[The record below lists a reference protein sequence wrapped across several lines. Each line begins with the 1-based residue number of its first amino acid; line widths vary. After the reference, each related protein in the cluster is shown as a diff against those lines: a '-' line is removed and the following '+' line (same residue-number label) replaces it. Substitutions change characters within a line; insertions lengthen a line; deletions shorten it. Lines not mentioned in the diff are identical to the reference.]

1 MKLLNTI
8 NDTTLEKRI
17 LLTCFSAGITAGI
30 SSQILGVILPNIRV
44 TYQLSYE
51 VSGLLISAQSVGTMT
66 ANITSGLL
74 PLVLGRKRSVLTLTC
89 WLVLGALLLVLTGNP
104 FLLMTAGFMIGISRG
119 GNVNFGNVMVGIT
132 AKDKAASLSLFHGS
146 FSIGALSAPFV
157 AMAFVSLG
165 FWKGAVL
172 VIGILGLVQTI
183 LYMTLGIP
191 KDMGKKA
198 PKTTA
203 VSTEPEEKPLY
214 MTSKRFWLAGAILVF
229 YIATEYGITGW
240 LVTYFKESGLLSG
253 VLSQFM
259 SSLLWAVILVGRLV
273 SASLGSRVS
282 RHKLLVAYGIGSTA
296 FLLLLLVS
304 TTTPMIVAGIVGF
317 GFFMSGIYP
326 STLAGVNREIGG
338 SDLAM
343 SILVTLGGIGG
354 IAMPAAIGFVSEQI
368 GISGGMWL
376 LLGVAAVT
384 MILILCNCW
393 ITNRENA

>member
-1 MKLLNTI
+1 MNLLKTM
-8 NDTTLEKRI
+8 NDTPLEKRI

-30 SSQILGVILPNIRV
+30 SSQMLGVILPYIRES
-44 TYQLSYE
+44 YQLSYE
-51 VSGLLISAQSVGTMT
+51 TSGLLISAQSVGTMT

-74 PLVLGRKRSVLTLTC
+74 PLVLGRKRRVLTLTC
-89 WLVLGALLLVLTGNP
+89 WLALGALLLVLTGNP

-157 AMAFVSLG
+157 AMAFVALG

-172 VIGILGLVQTI
+172 VIGILGLIQTL
-183 LYMTLGIP
+183 LYLTLGIP
-191 KDMGKKA
+191 KNMGKRVR
-198 PKTTA
+198 KTEQA
-203 VSTEPEEKPLY
+203 SASAEKPLY
-214 MTSKRFWLAGAILVF
+214 MRSRRFWVAGAILVF

-317 GFFMSGIYP
+317 GIFMSGIYP